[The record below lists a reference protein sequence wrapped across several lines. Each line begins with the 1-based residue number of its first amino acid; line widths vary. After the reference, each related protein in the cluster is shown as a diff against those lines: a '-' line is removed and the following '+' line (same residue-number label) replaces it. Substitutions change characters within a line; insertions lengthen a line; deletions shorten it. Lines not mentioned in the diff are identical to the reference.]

1 MSEKSEEYGRG
12 YKNGAK
18 VQSASEEIAQI
29 FTAPI
34 QNKDYLDGFAQGQ
47 QDFTNGK
54 A

>member
-1 MSEKSEEYGRG
+1 MSRSDDNKRG
-12 YKNGAK
+12 YEDGAK

-34 QNKDYLDGFAQGQ
+34 QNKDYLAGFAEGQ
-47 QDFTNGK
+47 QDYADGK